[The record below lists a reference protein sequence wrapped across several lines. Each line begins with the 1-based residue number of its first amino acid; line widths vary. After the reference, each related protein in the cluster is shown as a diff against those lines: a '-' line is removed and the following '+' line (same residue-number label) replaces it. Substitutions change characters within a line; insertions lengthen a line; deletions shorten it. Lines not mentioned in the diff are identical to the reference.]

1 MNPRAV
7 QMAKAVAEYDA
18 GSIDTELLGNILAPQ
33 YRGWTNN
40 SANYY
45 TRSPDPAGIWVH
57 GSPFMGQPGVYG
69 YQEDGTPLYRWFPI
83 RPSNFQG
90 FVGSAKPDYAKV
102 RGIVPGFFSGTLGP
116 APIDNLDLYVFA

>member
-45 TRSPDPAGIWVH
+45 TRSPDLAALWFH

-69 YQEDGTPLYRWFPI
+69 YQEDGTPLYRWFPV
-83 RPSNFQG
+83 RPSNIQG
-90 FVGSAKPDYAKV
+90 LAGPDYAQV
-102 RGIVPGFFSGTLGP
+102 RGITPSPFSGLP
-116 APIDNLDLYVFA
+116 EPPPIDNLDTYIIV